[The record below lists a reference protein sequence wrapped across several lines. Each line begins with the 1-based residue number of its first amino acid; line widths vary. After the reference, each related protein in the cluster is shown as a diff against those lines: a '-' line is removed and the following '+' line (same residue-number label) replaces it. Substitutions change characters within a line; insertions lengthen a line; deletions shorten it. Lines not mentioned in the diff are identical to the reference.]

1 MVKALKKKNPSM
13 PENAVERLLQSY
25 HSLHS
30 YYFLLS
36 SQITTVKGWQ
46 VAFQTFHVYAYV
58 QYVWC
63 GGLKENG
70 PHRLIAPLGGI

>member
-1 MVKALKKKNPSM
+1 M

-46 VAFQTFHVYAYV
+46 VVFQTFHMYAYV
-58 QYVWC
+58 QYV
-63 GGLKENG
+63 
-70 PHRLIAPLGGI
+70 